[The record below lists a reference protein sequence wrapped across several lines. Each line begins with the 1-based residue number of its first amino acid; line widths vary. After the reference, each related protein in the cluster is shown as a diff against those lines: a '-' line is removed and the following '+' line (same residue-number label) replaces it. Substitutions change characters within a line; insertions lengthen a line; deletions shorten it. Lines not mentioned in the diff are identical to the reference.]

1 MASHRHAFFLWSPQA
16 MHPAE
21 AKMGGATRMTNTI
34 DAKSMLNGFGSM
46 APDHDREASYR
57 V

>member
-1 MASHRHAFFLWSPQA
+1 MATHRHAFFLWSPQA

-34 DAKSMLNGFGSM
+34 DAKSMLNGFDSM

-57 V
+57 A